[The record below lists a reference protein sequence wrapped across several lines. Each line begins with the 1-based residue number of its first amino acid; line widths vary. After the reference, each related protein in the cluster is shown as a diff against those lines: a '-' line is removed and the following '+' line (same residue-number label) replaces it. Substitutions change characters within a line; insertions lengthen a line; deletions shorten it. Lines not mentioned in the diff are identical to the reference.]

1 MYCSNCGAEIND
13 NVSYCPYCGVM
24 NVRAAENEY
33 MEKLEDIRE
42 DTEQLTDVSEH
53 QTRAGIR
60 HAGRKT
66 FIVLLIVAFVA
77 AGFFML
83 GRFLERQLRHESANR
98 VQKELEFKDKYFTK
112 LDEYYAAGDDA
123 ATADY
128 LSGISAE
135 DGSSILDRW
144 KHYTYMQY
152 YEDYRYIRSVSGMEI
167 NDHFRKYDYADIL
180 YAGIELI
187 YETRSYYAREMS
199 AEEKAKVK
207 KMQGEAEETF
217 AEYLS
222 LNRSDLDEA
231 YEYAVSS
238 DGYLSASRVREWA
251 GNNERF

>member
-53 QTRAGIR
+53 QARAGIR

-83 GRFLERQLRHESANR
+83 GSFLERQLRHESANR

-180 YAGIELI
+180 YAGLELI

-199 AEEKAKVK
+199 AEEKVKVK

-231 YEYAVSS
+231 YEYALSS